1 MSSRKT
7 FLGVLGAT
15 GTSFAF
21 ASSASSASSADSSPP
36 SASPSPSKKISDTAR
51 AQALE
56 MRRFDSHLDDAQI
69 ETIARGIDD
78 AAASAR
84 TLSPH
89 AAPLANGDEPVTH
102 FYVAGSGPQA

>member
-7 FLGVLGAT
+7 FLGALGAT

-21 ASSASSASSADSSPP
+21 ASSASSADSSPP
-36 SASPSPSKKISDTAR
+36 SASPTPSKRISDTAR
-51 AQALE
+51 AQALA
-56 MRRFDSHLDDAQI
+56 MRRFDPQLDDARI

-84 TLSPH
+84 ALSSH
-89 AAPLANGDEPVTH
+89 AEPLHNGDEPVTH

>member
-7 FLGVLGAT
+7 FLSTLGAT

-21 ASSASSASSADSSPP
+21 ASSSAGANAASTP
-36 SASPSPSKKISDTAR
+36 ASPAPPPRTKISDAAR
-51 AQALE
+51 AQALA
-56 MRRFDSHLDDAQI
+56 MRRFDPHLDDAQL

-84 TLSPH
+84 ALSPH
-89 AAPLANGDEPVTH
+89 AEPLHNGDEPVTR
-102 FYVAGSGPQA
+102 FYVSGSGPQA